1 MNEEIPA
8 DQFVAEDVPK
18 VENNQENIN
27 TQEQKSFSKSDV
39 MELAKELLK
48 ERDEIRERGAR
59 QKEIEDMEAV
69 FIHKIEDNLK
79 TSGIDM
85 SGNVREAFDEFK
97 KDIGDQYTNSELP
110 KEFWEMPDKVRNEV
124 GRFFFK
130 KRVDHAQSN
139 IMHDQRAQQE
149 REDKLTGALMRVTK
163 GDAYKDVEEIVQAEI
178 NNKLSFGNK
187 LNITQLR
194 KTMSH
199 DEYVTLIEDRYQLM
213 LEEQKKNAGLGEDK
227 IKKPELDD
235 QGRPI
240 LKFA

>member
-8 DQFVAEDVPK
+8 DQFVPEDIAN
-18 VENNQENIN
+18 VEKKEEGVQDNK
-27 TQEQKSFSKSDV
+27 TFSREEIK
-39 MELAKELLK
+39 ELAKDLLK
-48 ERDEIRERGAR
+48 ERDELRESYAR

-69 FIHKIEDNLK
+69 FIHKIEENLK
-79 TSGIDM
+79 TSGIDL
-85 SGNVREAFDEFK
+85 SVNVREAFDEFQ

-110 KEFWEMPDKVRNEV
+110 KEFWNMPDNVRNEV

-130 KRVDHAQSN
+130 KRVDNARSN
-139 IMHDQRAQQE
+139 IMNDQRAQQD

-163 GDAYKDVEEIVQAEI
+163 GNAYKDVEEIVQAEI
-178 NNKLSFGNK
+178 NNKLSFGK
-187 LNITQLR
+187 KINIEQLR
-194 KTMSH
+194 KTMNT
-199 DEYVTLIEDRYQLM
+199 DEYVTLIEDRYNLM
-213 LEEQKKNAGLGEDK
+213 LEEQKKNAGLGEEK